1 MAEKKNPATPI
12 PVEDLTELE
21 AAREL
26 AALAKDI
33 AIHDVAYH
41 QQDAP
46 TISDAEYDALRQR
59 NMAIE
64 SKFFH
69 LMRPDSPSH
78 RVGAAPASGFAKVTH
93 AKPMLSLDNA
103 FDEAHITAF
112 VERIRRFLSLDESE
126 TIELVCEPK
135 IDGLSVSLRYENR
148 TFVQGATRGDG
159 TTGEDVTANLR
170 TVTGIPKTLPDDA
183 PDILEIRAE
192 VHMRRDEFQALNDRQ
207 EAEGNKPFANPRN
220 AAAGSLRQLDS
231 KITASRP
238 LHFFAYGWGEMSP
251 PGIDEMNAAT
261 HWDMLENLRRWGFET
276 NHLATLRARVEDC
289 LAFYKDT
296 EARRADLPYDI
307 DGVVYKVNRLDWQ
320 QRLGQVSRA
329 PRWAIAHKFPAEQA
343 QTVITEID
351 VQVGRTGVLTP
362 VARLEPVTVGGV
374 VVANA
379 TLHNEDMIKKLDVRE
394 KDTVIIQRA
403 GDVIPQV
410 VKVITDKRPAGTD
423 PYEPLTHCP
432 ECESLAIREEGEAAR
447 RCTGGL
453 VCPAQA
459 VERLKHFVSRNA
471 FDLEGL
477 GAKHIAA
484 FWADGILKSPA
495 DIFRLD
501 EKSDEISQREGWG
514 AQSVENLI
522 NAINECRVIPLER
535 FIFALGI
542 HQVGQATARL
552 LAREYGSL
560 EGWRKAMAALAKGDE
575 ETRAELEN
583 IDGIGPSMADDLAAF
598 FAETHNMAVL
608 DDLDAALEVEPFTAP
623 ASDSPLSGK
632 TVVFTGTLESMSRG
646 EAKSRAESL
655 GAHVAGSVSKKTDYL
670 VAGPGAGSK
679 AKKAAELGVRV
690 LTEAEWTEMCG

>member
-1 MAEKKNPATPI
+1 MPAKKTPAAPI
-12 PVEDLTELE
+12 PVEELTELE
-21 AAREL
+21 AAQEL
-26 AALAKDI
+26 ADLAKKI
-33 AIHDVAYH
+33 AIYDVAYY
-41 QQDAP
+41 QDDAP
-46 TISDAEYDALRQR
+46 QVSDAEYDALRRR
-59 NMAIE
+59 NIAIE
-64 SKFFH
+64 SSFFH

-93 AKPMLSLDNA
+93 SRPMLSLDNA
-103 FDEAHITAF
+103 FNEEDVTAF
-112 VERIRRFLSLDESE
+112 LERIRRFLSLDENE
-126 TIELVCEPK
+126 PIELVCEPK
-135 IDGLSVSLRYENR
+135 IDGLSVSLCYENR
-148 TFVQGATRGDG
+148 AFVQGATRGDG

-170 TVTGIPKTLPDDA
+170 TIADIPATLPKSA
-183 PDILEIRAE
+183 PDILEVRAE
-192 VHMRRDEFQALNDRQ
+192 VHMRRDDFQALNARQ

-231 KITASRP
+231 KVTASRP
-238 LHFFAYGWGEMSP
+238 LHFFAYSGGEA
-251 PGIDEMNAAT
+251 GRRNTAT
-261 HWDMLENLRRWGFET
+261 HWDMLAQLKSWGFTT
-276 NHLATLRARVEDC
+276 NPLSKRCKRVEDC
-289 LAFYKDT
+289 LAFYEDI
-296 EARRADLPYDI
+296 EAQRPDLPYDI
-307 DGVVYKVNRLDWQ
+307 DGVVYKVNRHHWQ
-320 QRLGQVSRA
+320 ERLGQVSRH

-343 QTVITEID
+343 RTVVTDID
-351 VQVGRTGVLTP
+351 VQVGRTGALTP

-379 TLHNEDMIKKLDVRE
+379 TLHNEDMIKKLDVRAG
-394 KDTVIIQRA
+394 DTVIIQRA

-410 VKVITDKRPAGTD
+410 VGVVLDKRPATTD

-484 FWADGILKSPA
+484 FWEDGILTSPA
-495 DIFRLD
+495 DIFRLAD
-501 EKSDEISQREGWG
+501 KAGEISEREGWG
-514 AQSVENLI
+514 AQSLDNLLAAVE
-522 NAINECRVIPLER
+522 AKRVIPLER
-535 FIFALGI
+535 FIYALGI
-542 HQVGQATARL
+542 RQVGQATARL
-552 LAREYGSL
+552 LARDYVSL
-560 EGWRKAMAALAKGDE
+560 GNWRKAMAALADGNE

-598 FAETHNMAVL
+598 FAEPHNMAVL
-608 DDLDAALEVEPFTAP
+608 DDLDAALEVQDFTAP
-623 ASDSPLSGK
+623 QSDSPLSGK
-632 TVVFTGTLESMSRG
+632 TIVFTGTLESMSRG

-655 GAHVAGSVSKKTDYL
+655 GARVAGSVSKKTDYL

-690 LTEAEWTEMCG
+690 LTEAEWAEMIG

>member
-1 MAEKKNPATPI
+1 MSAKQPPATPI

-21 AAREL
+21 AAQEL
-26 AALAKDI
+26 ATLAKDI

-46 TISDAEYDALRQR
+46 TISDADYDALRLR
-59 NMAIE
+59 NIAIE

-69 LMRPDSPSH
+69 LMREDSPSQ

-93 AKPMLSLDNA
+93 ATPMLSLDNA
-103 FDEAHITAF
+103 FDEDDVTAF

-126 TIELVCEPK
+126 PIELVCEPK

-148 TFVQGATRGDG
+148 VFVQGATRGDG
-159 TTGEDVTANLR
+159 TTGENVTANLR
-170 TVTGIPKTLPDDA
+170 TVTGIPETLPESA
-183 PDILEIRAE
+183 PDILEVRAE
-192 VHMRRDEFQALNDRQ
+192 VYMRHDDFQALNARH
-207 EAEGNKPFANPRN
+207 EAAGLKPFANPRN

-231 KITASRP
+231 TITATRP
-238 LHFFAYGWGEMSP
+238 LHVFAYSGGQA
-251 PGIDEMNAAT
+251 GRMNTAF
-261 HWDMLENLRRWGFET
+261 HRDMLAQLKSWGFET
-276 NHLATLRARVEDC
+276 NLLTERHDRAEDC
-289 LAFYKDT
+289 LAFHDGIVNQ
-296 EARRADLPYDI
+296 RATLPYDI

-343 QTVITEID
+343 QTTINAIE

-362 VARLEPVTVGGV
+362 VARLQPITVGGV
-374 VVANA
+374 VVSNA
-379 TLHNEDMIKKLDVRE
+379 TLHNQDEIARKDVRVG
-394 KDTVIIQRA
+394 DTVVVQRA

-410 VKVITDKRPAGTD
+410 VSVVPDKRPAGSE
-423 PYEPLTHCP
+423 PYQFPSHCP
-432 ECESLAIREEGEAAR
+432 QCHSLAHREEDAAAW

-495 DIFRLD
+495 DIFRLG
-501 EKSDEISQREGWG
+501 EKAAEIGERDGWG
-514 AQSVENLI
+514 AQSVDNLL
-522 NAINECRVIPLER
+522 AAVEAKRRGIPLER
-535 FIFALGI
+535 FIYALGI
-542 HQVGQATARL
+542 RQVGQATARI
-552 LAREYGSL
+552 LAREYGTV
-560 EGWRKAMAALAKGDE
+560 EEWRKAMAALAGGDKTAAQD
-575 ETRAELEN
+575 TRADLEN

-598 FAETHNMAVL
+598 FAEPQNMAVL
-608 DDLDAALEVEPFTAP
+608 DDLDAALTVQDFSAP
-623 ASDSPLSGK
+623 DSDSPLSGK
-632 TVVFTGTLESMSRG
+632 TVVFTGTLETMSRG
-646 EAKSRAESL
+646 EAKSRAEAL

-670 VAGPGAGSK
+670 VAGPGASSK

-690 LTEAEWTEMCG
+690 LTEDEWGEMVG

>member
-1 MAEKKNPATPI
+1 MPTKKPPATPI

-26 AALAKDI
+26 AALAKEI

-46 TISDAEYDALRQR
+46 TISDADYDALRQR
-59 NMAIE
+59 NIAIE

-93 AKPMLSLDNA
+93 SRPMLSLDNA
-103 FDEAHITAF
+103 FNEEDLIAF
-112 VERIRRFLSLDESE
+112 LERIRRFLSLDESE
-126 TIELVCEPK
+126 AIELVCEPK
-135 IDGLSVSLRYENR
+135 IDGLSVSLRYEKGN
-148 TFVQGATRGDG
+148 FVQGATRGDG

-170 TVTGIPKTLPDDA
+170 TVTDIPETLRNHP
-183 PDILEIRAE
+183 LEIVE
-192 VHMRRDEFQALNDRQ
+192 VRGEVYMRRDEFQALNARQ
-207 EAEGNKPFANPRN
+207 EEAGLKPFANPRN

-231 KITASRP
+231 TITAQRP
-238 LHFFAYGWGEMSP
+238 LHFFPYSGGEAGRRNTP
-251 PGIDEMNAAT
+251 F
-261 HWDMLENLRRWGFET
+261 HWKMLEKLDGWGFEI
-276 NHLATLRARVEDC
+276 NREAALHDRVEDC
-289 LAFYKDT
+289 LAFYNDMVEKRP
-296 EARRADLPYDI
+296 ELPYDI
-307 DGVVYKVNRLDWQ
+307 DGVVYKVNRHKWQ
-320 QRLGQVSRA
+320 ERLGQVSRA

-343 QTVITEID
+343 QTVVNAIEI
-351 VQVGRTGVLTP
+351 QVGRTGVLTP

-374 VVANA
+374 VVSNA
-379 TLHNEDMIKKLDVRE
+379 TLHNQDEIARKDVRVG
-394 KDTVIIQRA
+394 DTVVVQRA

-410 VKVITDKRPAGTD
+410 VSVMPDKRPANSE
-423 PYEPLTHCP
+423 PYQFPDTCP
-432 ECESLAIREEGEAAR
+432 QCGSLAHREEDAAAW

-453 VCPAQA
+453 ICPAQA

-495 DIFRLD
+495 HIFHLAD
-501 EKSDEISQREGWG
+501 KADEISQREGWG
-514 AQSVENLI
+514 AQSVDNLI
-522 NAINECRVIPLER
+522 NAINECRVISLER
-535 FIFALGI
+535 FIYALGI
-542 HQVGQATARL
+542 RQVGQATARL

-560 EGWRKAMAALAKGDE
+560 EGWRKAMELLAQGNE

-583 IDGIGPSMADDLAAF
+583 IDGIGPSMAGDLAAF
-598 FAETHNMAVL
+598 FAEPHNVEVL
-608 DDLDAALEVEPFTAP
+608 DDLDAALDVQDFTAP

-632 TVVFTGTLESMSRG
+632 TIVFTGTLETMSRG

-655 GAHVAGSVSKKTDYL
+655 GARVAGSVSKKTDYL

-679 AKKAAELGVRV
+679 AKKAAELGVTV
-690 LTEAEWTEMCG
+690 LTEDEWAEMVG